1 MALPGRQVV
10 CWMTDGR
17 TDGPTYLSLWSGSER
32 HAFPDYGCRPTWVAG
47 RKTRGGDTKYRD
59 SMRTGPTGSR
69 DFANLASAQVHEVK
83 PTKRHLPSHA
93 DRKYTYCD
101 LCACTRQKWPKL
113 SFKFAK
119 KSSRFT
125 GNRSRRDG

>member
-1 MALPGRQVV
+1 MDRL
-10 CWMTDGR
+10 T
-17 TDGPTYLSLWSGSER
+17 
-32 HAFPDYGCRPTWVAG
+32 CRYSQEVNVTRSPITAAG
-47 RKTRGGDTKYRD
+47 LRGWLGAKHGGDTKYRD
-59 SMRTGPTGSR
+59 SMTTGPTGSR

-119 KSSRFT
+119 KSRFT
-125 GNRSRRDG
+125 GNKSRRDG